1 MSPPPANLSQL
12 QQANALLAE
21 SPREAEQLLLS
32 ILQSKPGAPASSLH
46 LRRRRADVKR
56 LARMMCSKS

>member
-1 MSPPPANLSQL
+1 MSPPPTNLSQL

-46 LRRRRADVKR
+46 LRRRPTSSVWPG
-56 LARMMCSKS
+56 